1 MLLNKSLGVQIALMV
16 VYGFDG
22 ARCAFT
28 YIYMSDMVPLVSI
41 PIVGMLY
48 YVLDGL
54 TLGVQS
60 IYFMTISKYY

>member
-1 MLLNKSLGVQIALMV
+1 MV

-60 IYFMTISKYY
+60 IYFMTISKY